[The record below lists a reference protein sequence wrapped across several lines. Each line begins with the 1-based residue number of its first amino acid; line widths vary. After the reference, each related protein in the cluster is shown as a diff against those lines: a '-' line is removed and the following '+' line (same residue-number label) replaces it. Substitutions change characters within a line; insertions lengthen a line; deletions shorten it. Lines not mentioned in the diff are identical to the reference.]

1 VGGKSNRKNFTT
13 TMDITKKKKA
23 ISKNT
28 KDLEAVAEQWVRLCI
43 NSTQYQG
50 SEVNKNKEKKHGKN
64 QK

>member
-1 VGGKSNRKNFTT
+1 
-13 TMDITKKKKA
+13 MDITKKKKA